1 MKPFSKIKVMDV
13 YRNPVT
19 GGEWLVLEKN
29 TEEKMIAITLMARDL
44 SMKRLIWK
52 RNTDRVF
59 GFPLVQEGVEL

>member
-29 TEEKMIAITLMARDL
+29 TEEKMIAITLVGHDQP
-44 SMKRLIWK
+44 IWK
-52 RNTDRVF
+52 RNTDRIF
-59 GFPLVQEGVEL
+59 RFPLVQQGVEQ

>member
-1 MKPFSKIKVMDV
+1 MKPFSEIKVMDV

-29 TEEKMIAITLMARDL
+29 TEEKMIMITLMGHDQP
-44 SMKRLIWK
+44 MWK

-59 GFPLVQEGVEL
+59 GFPLVQEGVNI